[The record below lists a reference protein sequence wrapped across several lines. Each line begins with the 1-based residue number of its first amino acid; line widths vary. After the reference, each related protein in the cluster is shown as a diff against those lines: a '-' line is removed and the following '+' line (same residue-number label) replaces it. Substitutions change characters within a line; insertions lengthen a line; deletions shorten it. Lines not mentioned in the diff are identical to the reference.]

1 MSIQLAPS
9 IEAKINERV
18 ESGQYPDAASVVE
31 EALRSLDAR
40 ERKAELH
47 ALLQVAL
54 DQVDRGEII
63 EMDDD
68 FWPNIMREAKEANL
82 RGDPIADHVKP

>member
-1 MSIQLAPS
+1 MSIRLGPS
-9 IEAKINERV
+9 VQAKINQRV

-68 FWPNIMREAKEANL
+68 FWPNIMREADEEDRL
-82 RGDPIADHVKP
+82 GIPIPDHVKP

>member
-1 MSIQLAPS
+1 MSIQLAPAT
-9 IEAKINERV
+9 EAKINERV
-18 ESGQYPDAASVVE
+18 ERGQYPDAASVVE

-40 ERKAELH
+40 EKKVELH
-47 ALLQVAL
+47 SLLQVAL

-68 FWPNIMREAKEANL
+68 FWPNIMWEAKEANR

>member
-1 MSIQLAPS
+1 MSIHLGPS
-9 IEAKINERV
+9 VQAKINQRV

-68 FWPNIMREAKEANL
+68 FWPNIMREADEEDRL
-82 RGDPIADHVKP
+82 GIPIPDHVKP